1 MKSNKKKLK
10 RGDCVVCEG
19 YGECTELI
27 WKEPGFRE
35 FMCPCCKGTGKAT
48 KKRVK
53 EFDRECREA
62 DAAEAKYLDELYKME
77 TRDHQ

>member
-35 FMCPCCKGTGKAT
+35 FMCPCCKGTGN
-48 KKRVK
+48 RV
-53 EFDRECREA
+53 
-62 DAAEAKYLDELYKME
+62 ME
-77 TRDHQ
+77 TGKYPLTYSRRLE